1 MDKSVC
7 GCDQPKLVP
16 SQYYQEVGA
25 ELLGNKIRV
34 RIERDK
40 NKLSKLKKLKE
51 KSKEWD
57 PPCVCLEVNNPKP
70 PKEPR
75 IQGPKIINVGDSEII
90 FRLNSRC
97 RLSCEDQNY
106 SSQLVSSGD
115 NFKLAISKPKK
126 QDDKIQVFSR
136 LDHLDKHD
144 VYQDHATV
152 IYPKIK
158 VFTAPPPSLSPPAA
172 ISPAVVPP
180 APPEVKL
187 PEVEVIK
194 PEKKYTCNHND
205 DDDDLNIEN
214 TANNSQETLAK
225 RATVPNTDYRKE

>member
-1 MDKSVC
+1 M
-7 GCDQPKLVP
+7 
-16 SQYYQEVGA
+16 
-25 ELLGNKIRV
+25 LGNKIWV

-57 PPCVCLEVNNPKP
+57 PPCVCSEVNNLKP

-75 IQGPKIINVGDSEII
+75 VQGPKIINVGDSEII

-115 NFKLAISKPKK
+115 NFKLVNSQPEK

-136 LDHLDKHD
+136 LDHLDKYN

-152 IYPKIK
+152 GNKNLFLMKINKKNVNNKNLKDLKSKNIELELSYPKIK
-158 VFTAPPPSLSPPAA
+158 VFTAPPSSLSPPAA

-187 PEVEVIK
+187 PEVQVIK
-194 PEKKYTCNHND
+194 PEKKVKKLKT
-205 DDDDLNIEN
+205 
-214 TANNSQETLAK
+214 K
-225 RATVPNTDYRKE
+225 KKK